1 MDSSRL
7 KRLLKRIIK
16 IIIIL
21 IVAAV
26 VVTLIINSYVKNTGS
41 KYIVGE
47 SDAPI
52 SDVVLILGAYVRPN
66 GDVSSMLNDRLT
78 VGLELY
84 QQGKA
89 SKIIVSGDHGTVSY
103 DEVNAMKQYLMDR
116 GVKDEDIFMDH
127 AGFST
132 YESMYRARDIFQVKK
147 LLIVTQEY
155 HLMRAVFIAHEL
167 GMEAYGVASDRH
179 DYGKVMGVYG
189 LREIAA
195 REKDFFKAKVFKPEP
210 TYLGE
215 VIPVSGD
222 GRITNDK

>member
-1 MDSSRL
+1 MGSFQL
-7 KRLLKRIIK
+7 KRLLKKIIK
-16 IIIIL
+16 ALLIL
-21 IVAAV
+21 IVVAV
-26 VVTLIINSYVKNTGS
+26 AFTLIINNYVKDSGS
-41 KYIVGE
+41 QYIVEE
-47 SDAPI
+47 SSAPVTDA
-52 SDVVLILGAYVRPN
+52 VLILGAYVRPN

-89 SKIIVSGDHGTVSY
+89 DKIIVSGDHGTVEY
-103 DEVNAMKQYLMDR
+103 DEVNTMKQYLMDR

-147 LLIVTQEY
+147 LIVVTQEY
-155 HLMRAVFIAHEL
+155 HLMRSVFIAREL
-167 GMEAYGVASDRH
+167 GLEAYGVASDRH
-179 DYGKVMGVYG
+179 NYGKVMGSYE

-195 REKDFFKAKVFKPEP
+195 REKDFFKAKIFKPQP

-222 GRITNDK
+222 GRLTNDK